1 MLLPSRFVGTGVVL
15 YVVLELTAAL
25 LLQGEMDDAPMQ
37 SAMLMLRI
45 LELLGFGMLI
55 GHFRMWES
63 LGLLVPQ
70 QPQWM
75 VLLSMAAGCCLV
87 AWLLYMIQPD
97 WFALVTLPVWLSGI
111 TGLLLMV
118 VLAPVVEEIIFRGF
132 VYRMLR
138 EQWGVWVSVAVSSV
152 FFSLLHHG
160 LIVSPQLVGGIIF
173 ALAYEWTKSL
183 WVPIALHMGANGAV
197 YVLSL
202 RSFG

>member
-1 MLLPSRFVGTGVVL
+1 MLLPSRFVSAGVVL
-15 YVVLELTAAL
+15 YVLLELTAAL
-25 LLQGEMDDAPMQ
+25 LLQGEMDDALMQ

-55 GHFRMWES
+55 GHFQMWES

-70 QPQWM
+70 PPQWM
-75 VLLSMAAGCCLV
+75 ALLSMAAGCCLA
-87 AWLLYMIQPD
+87 AWLLYIIQPD
-97 WFALVTLPVWLSGI
+97 WFALVTIPTWLSGI

-138 EQWGVWVSVAVSSV
+138 EQWGVWVSVAASSV